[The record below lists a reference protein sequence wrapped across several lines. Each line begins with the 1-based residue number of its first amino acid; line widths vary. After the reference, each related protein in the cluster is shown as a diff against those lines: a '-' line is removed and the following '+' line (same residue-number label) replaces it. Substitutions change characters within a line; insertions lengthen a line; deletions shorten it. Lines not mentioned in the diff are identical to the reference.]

1 MFEFRRNQI
10 IVTVLVFMIA
20 IAAFLQFKDPG
31 EIVVAPQLVEGE
43 GAMKEVAVTE
53 IDPSDVDFFEQFTVD
68 ENGAIET
75 LAPDAQDEEEAVPS
89 EEAES
94 NVKTGDVVI
103 TKQNPNNL
111 VESKGDKNISVSYFV
126 EEKMLRE
133 QTRAAQIEQLTEY
146 VANESLDADTKAK
159 AAESLLALNDRIE
172 KENAAEAL
180 LRAKGFK
187 DVFVRIDEK
196 SVDVVINRTD
206 LSDEEIAQIEEI
218 VHRKTGYSIGQ
229 IKIHMNKENAN
240 N

>member
-31 EIVVAPQLVEGE
+31 EIVVAPQIVEGA

-75 LAPDAQDEEEAVPS
+75 LAPDTPDEEEAVPS
-89 EEAES
+89 EETEN

-218 VHRKTGYSIGQ
+218 VHRKTGYSVGQ